1 MGCKMT
7 AIVALWWANED
18 CKVLKPLVIELSYFF
33 WFRCEKIQDFSWK
46 FVSWLVKVAESSPIH
61 ENVRNTIFIYDL
73 WSNLCLKGFPFWG
86 RGQNIISSQANMAKI
101 VIALNMDGEFPK
113 KLDEGKMR
121 AIIISRSDFCGNIHP
136 ESLSK
141 LWRLFALSN
150 KISKNLVFAY
160 FYQIILCTTY
170 LYIALYLRH
179 YRKCK
184 FFHEK
189 IEFRY
194 WYNYCRH
201 SAPSKK
207 LYDLFVCI
215 TRGCPEMRSSF

>member
-1 MGCKMT
+1 MKMC
-7 AIVALWWANED
+7 AI
-18 CKVLKPLVIELSYFF
+18 S
-33 WFRCEKIQDFSWK
+33 
-46 FVSWLVKVAESSPIH
+46 
-61 ENVRNTIFIYDL
+61 IFIYDL

-121 AIIISRSDFCGNIHP
+121 AIIISRSDFCENIHP

-150 KISKNLVFAY
+150 EISKNLVFAY

-201 SAPSKK
+201 SAPSKQF
-207 LYDLFVCI
+207 YDLSVRI
-215 TRGCPEMRSSF
+215 LRGCPEMSSSKIDFLSNIHINYDKLTHRYHITL